1 MKPRTMLALAAMLPV
16 AFAAVAEPQPTVRF
30 AEGVEMPRFGLGTF
44 AQGSNETCSNSVAI
58 ALKYG
63 YRHIDTAHAYN
74 DERGVGMAIRASGVP
89 RSEIWVTS
97 KLWPSEYGEGKT
109 AEAIDTEVHNMIKE
123 QYERAKKLLEEHKE
137 GHAKLA
143 RILMENEVIF
153 AEDVEKIFGKRP
165 WASRSE
171 EIFGTNEKENEDSPA
186 EPTVTEQQENNA
198 AE

>member
-1 MKPRTMLALAAMLPV
+1 MV
-16 AFAAVAEPQPTVRF
+16 AYA
-30 AEGVEMPRFGLGTF
+30 GMSDKL
-44 AQGSNETCSNSVAI
+44 SNLC
-58 ALKYG
+58 Y
-63 YRHIDTAHAYN
+63 YN
-74 DERGVGMAIRASGVP
+74 NQEYSFTRP
-89 RSEIWVTS
+89 YSE
-97 KLWPSEYGEGKT
+97 KT

-137 GHAKLA
+137 GHAELA

-171 EIFGTNEKENEDSPA
+171 EIFGTNEKENEDSPV

>member
-1 MKPRTMLALAAMLPV
+1 MLIKV
-16 AFAAVAEPQPTVRF
+16 T
-30 AEGVEMPRFGLGTF
+30 
-44 AQGSNETCSNSVAI
+44 I
-58 ALKYG
+58 
-63 YRHIDTAHAYN
+63 
-74 DERGVGMAIRASGVP
+74 VP
-89 RSEIWVTS
+89 RGRALGAAWYMPEERQITTKEQMLDEMCATLGGRAAEECFLGHISTGAMNDLERVTKQGYAMVAYAGMSDKLSNLCYYNNQEYSFTRPYSE
-97 KLWPSEYGEGKT
+97 KT

-137 GHAKLA
+137 GHAELA

-171 EIFGTNEKENEDSPA
+171 EIFGTNEKENEDSPV